1 MPSNIQEFLTVVKL
15 NNDEAKN
22 KIKELS
28 RETENWIKKREEL
41 MKMPGTKEQVRELTR
56 LIKANEREVNPEPPL
71 PIMHYE
77 LCIMNYKL

>member
-1 MPSNIQEFLTVVKL
+1 MPANLNEFVQVVKL

-41 MKMPGTKEQVRELTR
+41 MKMPGTKQQIRELTR
-56 LIKANEREVNPEPPL
+56 LIKANEREVNPEPPS
-71 PIMHYE
+71 
-77 LCIMNYKL
+77 NYAL